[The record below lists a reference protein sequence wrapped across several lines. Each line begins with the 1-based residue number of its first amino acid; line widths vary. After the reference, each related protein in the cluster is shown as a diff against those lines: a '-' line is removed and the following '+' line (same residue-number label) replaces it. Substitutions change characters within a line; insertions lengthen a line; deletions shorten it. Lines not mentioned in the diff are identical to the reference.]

1 MKYFERNYKP
11 KSLISY
17 CEKNKFSG
25 DSYLKLGFR
34 LDKENQSDYNYY
46 KGKQKLSHQDCQKSL
61 LETFDENLSE
71 WENMSN
77 NGYMRL
83 FDYGNYVFIKEYEY
97 D

>member
-1 MKYFERNYKP
+1 MKYFEINYKP
-11 KSLISY
+11 KFLISY

-34 LDKENQSDYNYY
+34 LGKENQSDYNYY
-46 KGKQKLSHQDCQKSL
+46 KGKQKLSRQDCQKSL
-61 LETFDENLSE
+61 FETFDENLSE

-83 FDYGNYVFIKEYEY
+83 FDYGNYVFIKEYKY